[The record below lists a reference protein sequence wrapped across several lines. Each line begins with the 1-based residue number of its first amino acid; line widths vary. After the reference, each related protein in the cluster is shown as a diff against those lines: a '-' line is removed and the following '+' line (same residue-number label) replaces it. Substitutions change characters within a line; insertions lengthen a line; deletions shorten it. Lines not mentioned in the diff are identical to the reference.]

1 MKRFKSRL
9 ILGLAFACAAITF
22 SLAVSAQAQIL
33 HAVGVFDGPNGNG
46 PYSSVVQGPDGN
58 IYGTTDSGGN
68 DTQSGTLFRLTPS
81 GEVTDLYNFCSLAKC
96 ADGWGP
102 DSAPVVGIDGNF
114 YGVVQG
120 GGSGQLGTFYRM
132 TLDGE
137 FTTLYNF
144 CATRPCTG
152 GGAPT
157 GIILGGDGNF
167 YGTTDGGGNA
177 SGSGTIFSI
186 SPTGQLTLL
195 HTFCSLTPN
204 CLDGARAFYPP
215 ILGSDGNLYGVTWG
229 GGSLGG
235 GVLYELTPSGT
246 YSVLYN
252 FCGQELGCSGIGE
265 PYYVVRDANGNFFG
279 TTEYNAEGRGYGS
292 VFEFTSTNQLLV
304 LHNFDDDNDWPYT
317 GLTIANDGN
326 VYGVFGYDT
335 KASGSIFTVTPAGVY
350 TRIYSFDPDFRGDAG
365 APPVGPLFQGTD
377 GSFYGVTPYGPG
389 DFDGEVFRFSNG
401 LSPLVETVPVMGPV
415 GQSVLILGNGLTGST
430 SVTFGG
436 VAAAFTVESDT
447 YISATVPSGATTGAV
462 SVVTPSGTLKG
473 SPQFVVTK

>member
-1 MKRFKSRL
+1 MKNSKSHFA
-9 ILGLAFACAAITF
+9 LGLACAAITLG
-22 SLAVSAQAQIL
+22 LAVRAHAQVL
-33 HAVGVFDGPNGNG
+33 HTVGVFDGPDGNG
-46 PYSSVVQGPDGN
+46 PYSSVVQAPDGN

-81 GEVTDLYNFCSLAKC
+81 GELTDLHNFCSQGKC
-96 ADGWGP
+96 DDGLSP
-102 DSAPVVGIDGNF
+102 SAAPVVGTDGNL

-120 GGSGQLGTFYRM
+120 GGSGGLGTFYRM

-137 FTTLYNF
+137 FTTLYTF
-144 CATRPCTG
+144 CATQPCTG

-157 GIILGGDGNF
+157 GIILGARGNF
-167 YGTTDGGGNA
+167 YATRDGGGNA
-177 SGSGTIFSI
+177 SRSGTIFSI
-186 SPTGQLTLL
+186 SPTGQFKLL
-195 HTFCSLTPN
+195 YTFCSLTPN

-326 VYGVFGYDT
+326 VYGVFGFDT
-335 KASGSIFTVTPAGVY
+335 KAGGSIFTVTPEGVY
-350 TRIYSFDPDFRGDAG
+350 TRIYSFFGPAV
-365 APPVGPLFQGTD
+365 PPVGRLFQGPD

-401 LSPLVETVPVMGPV
+401 LSPLVETVPVMGAV
-415 GQSVLILGNGLTGST
+415 GQSVLILGNGLTGTT

-436 VAAAFTVESDT
+436 VAATFTVESDT
-447 YISATVPSGATTGAV
+447 YISATVPAGASTGVV
-462 SVVTPSGTLKG
+462 SVVTPSGTLN
-473 SPQFVVTK
+473 SYPQFVVTK

>member
-157 GIILGGDGNF
+157 GIILGGDGPRH
-167 YGTTDGGGNA
+167 
-177 SGSGTIFSI
+177 S
-186 SPTGQLTLL
+186 
-195 HTFCSLTPN
+195 
-204 CLDGARAFYPP
+204 
-215 ILGSDGNLYGVTWG
+215 
-229 GGSLGG
+229 
-235 GVLYELTPSGT
+235 E
-246 YSVLYN
+246 
-252 FCGQELGCSGIGE
+252 
-265 PYYVVRDANGNFFG
+265 
-279 TTEYNAEGRGYGS
+279 
-292 VFEFTSTNQLLV
+292 
-304 LHNFDDDNDWPYT
+304 
-317 GLTIANDGN
+317 
-326 VYGVFGYDT
+326 
-335 KASGSIFTVTPAGVY
+335 
-350 TRIYSFDPDFRGDAG
+350 
-365 APPVGPLFQGTD
+365 
-377 GSFYGVTPYGPG
+377 
-389 DFDGEVFRFSNG
+389 
-401 LSPLVETVPVMGPV
+401 
-415 GQSVLILGNGLTGST
+415 
-430 SVTFGG
+430 
-436 VAAAFTVESDT
+436 
-447 YISATVPSGATTGAV
+447 
-462 SVVTPSGTLKG
+462 
-473 SPQFVVTK
+473 

>member
-1 MKRFKSRL
+1 MKRSKSSL
-9 ILGLAFACAAITF
+9 TLSLALACAALTF
-22 SLAVSAQAQIL
+22 SLAVRAEAQVL
-33 HAVGVFDGPNGNG
+33 HTVGVFDGNDGYG

-58 IYGTTDSGGN
+58 IYGTTGSGGRYS
-68 DTQSGTLFRLTPS
+68 QGTFFRLTPS
-81 GEVTDLYNFCSLAKC
+81 GKVTDLYNFCSLAKC

-102 DSAPVVGIDGNF
+102 DSAPVVGIDGNL

-120 GGSGQLGTFYRM
+120 GGTGQLGTFYRM

-137 FTTLYNF
+137 FTTLYTF
-144 CATRPCTG
+144 CPTRPCTG

-157 GIILGGDGNF
+157 GIILGADGNF

-204 CLDGARAFYPP
+204 CLDGTRAFYPP

-246 YSVLYN
+246 YTVLYN
-252 FCGQELGCSGIGE
+252 FCGSSTCSGIGE

-304 LHNFDDDNDWPYT
+304 LHNFDDWNDWPYT

-335 KASGSIFTVTPAGVY
+335 KASGSIFKVTPEGVY
-350 TRIYSFDPDFRGDAG
+350 TRVYSFFGSA

-377 GSFYGVTPYGPG
+377 GSLYGVTPYGPG
-389 DFDGEVFRFSNG
+389 DFDGEVFRFSND
-401 LSPLVETVPVMGPV
+401 LSPLVETVPVMGAV
-415 GQSVLILGNGLTGST
+415 EQSVLILGNGLTGST
-430 SVTFGG
+430 SVTFNG
-436 VAAAFTVESDT
+436 VAAVFTVESDT
-447 YISATVPSGATTGAV
+447 YIKATVPQGATTGTV
-462 SVVTPSGTLKG
+462 SVVTPSGTLN
-473 SPQFVVTK
+473 SNPQFVVAK

>member
-1 MKRFKSRL
+1 MKNSKAL
-9 ILGLAFACAAITF
+9 LTLGLALACAAFTF
-22 SLAVSAQAQIL
+22 SVAARAEAQVL
-33 HAVGVFDGPNGNG
+33 HTVGVFNGNDGYG
-46 PYSSVVQGPDGN
+46 PSSSVVQGPDGN
-58 IYGTTDSGGN
+58 IYGTTDSGGR
-68 DTQSGTLFRLTPS
+68 QSQGTFFRLTPS

-102 DSAPVVGIDGNF
+102 DSAPVVGIDGNL

-120 GGSGQLGTFYRM
+120 GGTGQLGTFYRM

-144 CATRPCTG
+144 CATEPCTG

-157 GIILGGDGNF
+157 GIILGADGNF
-167 YGTTDGGGNA
+167 YGTTDGGGDA

-186 SPTGQLTLL
+186 SPTGEFKLL
-195 HTFCSLTPN
+195 YTFCSLTPN
-204 CLDGARAFYPP
+204 CLDGTRAFYPP

-246 YSVLYN
+246 YTVLYN
-252 FCGQELGCSGIGE
+252 FCGQELGCSGIGA
-265 PYYVVRDANGNFFG
+265 PYYVVRDTNGNFFG

-317 GLTIANDGN
+317 GLTIASDGN

-335 KASGSIFTVTPAGVY
+335 KAHGSIFQVTPAGVY
-350 TRIYSFDPDFRGDAG
+350 SRVYSFFGTA

-401 LSPLVETVPVMGPV
+401 LSPLVETVPVMGAV

-430 SVTFGG
+430 SVTFNGA
-436 VAAAFTVESDT
+436 AAAFTVESDT
-447 YISATVPSGATTGAV
+447 YISATVPAGAAAGAV
-462 SVVTPSGTLKG
+462 SVVTPSGTLN
-473 SPQFVVTK
+473 SYPQFVVTK